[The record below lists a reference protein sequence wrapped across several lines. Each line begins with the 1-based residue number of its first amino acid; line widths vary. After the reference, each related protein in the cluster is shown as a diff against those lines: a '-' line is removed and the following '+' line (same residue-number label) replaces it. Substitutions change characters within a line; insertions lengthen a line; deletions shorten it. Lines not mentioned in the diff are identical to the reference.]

1 MPDWDTEGRPV
12 LQRGEAA
19 WRVAREPEALAMFQR
34 LLDEFPDRP
43 EGYNKMGVV
52 EAQRKHFD
60 LAQQWF
66 QRALAVDPDHAPAMA
81 NLGNVYF
88 ERGMYDEALAQYGLA
103 LYHDSNC
110 IPAHKGMAAVMRKQ
124 GRVRDSVHH
133 MKQSDRLAVR
143 GTRPASPL
151 GIGGGTSSSRRGFR
165 LEYLYWVAIAVAV
178 VYLLSR
184 VAHR

>member
-12 LQRGEAA
+12 LERGEAA

-34 LLDEFPDRP
+34 LLDEFPERP

-52 EAQRKHFD
+52 EAQHKHFD
-60 LAQQWF
+60 VAQKWF

-81 NLGNVYF
+81 NLGNLYF

-103 LYHDSNC
+103 LYHDANC

-133 MKQSDRLAVR
+133 LKQSDRLAVR
-143 GTRPASPL
+143 GPRPASPFAL
-151 GIGGGTSSSRRGFR
+151 GGGTSSPRRRFR
-165 LEYLYWVAIAVAV
+165 LEYLYWVALAVAV
-178 VYLLSR
+178 VYLLAR